1 MPLSFLTVD
10 RVVCCNPNPHPL
22 KRSLGLFSCLT
33 IARDLHS
40 QNPAEFTVCTK
51 KSFEKSL
58 YTGKIRLII
67 LLFNKMKS
75 PLRLPVNVFELF
87 MVWTAL

>member
-1 MPLSFLTVD
+1 MTLSFLTVD
-10 RVVCCNPNPHPL
+10 RVVCCNPNPQPL

-33 IARDLHS
+33 MARDFNS

-58 YTGKIRLII
+58 STGQISLIT

-75 PLRLPVNVFELF
+75 SLRLPVNVFELF
-87 MVWTAL
+87 MVWTAS